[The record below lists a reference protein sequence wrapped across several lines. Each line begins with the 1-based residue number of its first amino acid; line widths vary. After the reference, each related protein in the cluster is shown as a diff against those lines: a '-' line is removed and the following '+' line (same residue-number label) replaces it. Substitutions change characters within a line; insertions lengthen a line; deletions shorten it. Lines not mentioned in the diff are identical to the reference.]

1 MYGERSIDGGWRD
14 YDRRPYRSG
23 REDISHKKVCEDER
37 FGQYNAKEKWQ

>member
-23 REDISHKKVCEDER
+23 REDISHKK
-37 FGQYNAKEKWQ
+37 GAKTNGLDNTT